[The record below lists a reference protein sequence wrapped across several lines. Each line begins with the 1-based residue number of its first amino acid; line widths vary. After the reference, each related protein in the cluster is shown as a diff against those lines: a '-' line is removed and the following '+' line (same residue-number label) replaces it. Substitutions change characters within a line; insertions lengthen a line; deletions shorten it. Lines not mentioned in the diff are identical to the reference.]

1 MGYGIMGQRS
11 TKGPILPH
19 WGIPWGGQKIWPPLP
34 PGSYLETEGD
44 TCEGPVTPSSPPTPG
59 CRHTHWELDET
70 GSPVVEPLGISRPW
84 ALLGKKGDLEV
95 TSCPTG
101 LAPSTNTDQRG

>member
-34 PGSYLETEGD
+34 PGSY
-44 TCEGPVTPSSPPTPG
+44 
-59 CRHTHWELDET
+59 WELDET

-84 ALLGKKGDLEV
+84 ALWLWGSPKGSRLFSPSTVWGDLWASKVGTEV
-95 TSCPTG
+95 EGSLVALSKELGAERIP
-101 LAPSTNTDQRG
+101 